1 MTWATFGDVSSPPS
15 LGDLLNPLAQKDHI
29 IVYALAGQ
37 SIELSLEVSS
47 AALDVADGDC
57 NCVVTKGNNVC
68 LACYVSG
75 ELLTSGQEV
84 AITASPF
91 GLSTL
96 EIGKAVIYIADKKLA
111 SGIWAPRLVNPELSG
126 QYVLTPD
133 VPSVWVSGPYLV
145 RTAWLEDGTVHLT
158 GDLNATTTI
167 DLWGP
172 PTIGSVTW
180 NDKKVEVQ
188 RTKTGSLQGTIQ
200 FDLENSP
207 PSIPDLAGLDWKCAE
222 SMPELASNFDDSE
235 WTLADKTHT
244 SRPFKPYE
252 GKVCLKLI
260 SSFTPGYL
268 TPDYGSLFYMLESK
282 C

>member
-1 MTWATFGDVSSPPS
+1 VSPPS
-15 LGDLLNPLAQKDHI
+15 ILGDLLNPLAQEDHI

-37 SIELSLEVSS
+37 AIELSVEAPT
-47 AALDVADGDC
+47 AALDVAADDC
-57 NCVVTKGNNVC
+57 NCVVTKGNNVS
-68 LACYVSG
+68 LPCYVSG

-84 AITASPF
+84 AVTAWPF

-96 EIGKAVIYIADKKLA
+96 QIGKVVIHIADKKMA
-111 SGIWAPRLVNPELSG
+111 SGIWAPRLVNPGLVG
-126 QYVLTPD
+126 HYALTPD
-133 VPSVWVSGPYLV
+133 VPNVWISGPYLV

-167 DLWGP
+167 DVWGAP
-172 PTIGSVTW
+172 AISSVTW

-200 FDLENSP
+200 FDLENGP
-207 PSIPDLAGLDWKCAE
+207 PVVPNLAELDWKCAE

-235 WTLADKTHT
+235 WTLANKTQT

-252 GKVCLKLI
+252 GKVCLKSICL
-260 SSFTPGYL
+260 SSQAT
-268 TPDYGSLFYMLESK
+268 
-282 C
+282 